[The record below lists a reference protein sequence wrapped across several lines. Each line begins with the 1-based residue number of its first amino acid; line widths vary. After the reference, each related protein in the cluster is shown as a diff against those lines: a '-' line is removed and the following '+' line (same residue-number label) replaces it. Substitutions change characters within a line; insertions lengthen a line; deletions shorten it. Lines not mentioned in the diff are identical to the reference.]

1 MTEPGPIGSIGKEA
15 AHPGGDQF
23 GRHEETH
30 RAFLTTAREPILIAI
45 FLLTGIFDLL
55 SGDPIVHGAA
65 LFAIAGALA
74 FDATVGRRVEPTA
87 RRAAVRPALSRT
99 LVLLAV
105 AYAVFIGSFARYSWP
120 SSLAVVTVGA
130 AGVAIAWRRPIG
142 PDPDPTPVDPAG
154 TMAWVGVFVVLAL
167 WELSALLLQPSLT
180 TSSQAHPTISTL
192 MDPVLATH
200 LGRSITLLLWLAFG
214 WFLVDP

>member
-1 MTEPGPIGSIGKEA
+1 MTEPDPLGSIGDEA
-15 AHPGGDQF
+15 AGLSGDEV
-23 GRHEETH
+23 GRHDETR

-45 FLLTGIFDLL
+45 FLLAGIFDLL

-74 FDATVGRRVEPTA
+74 FDATIGRHEEPTA
-87 RRAAVRPALSRT
+87 RPAAIRPALSPT
-99 LVLLAV
+99 LVLIAV

-120 SSLAVVTVGA
+120 SSLAVVGVGA

-142 PDPDPTPVDPAG
+142 PDPDPTPLDPAG

-192 MDPVLATH
+192 MDPVLATN